1 MTDPAAAPGTLA
13 QQAYGALKSRI
24 LEGGFAP
31 EDMLTE
37 RGLAAAS
44 GVSRTPLRAA
54 ISRLEAE
61 GVIARLPGGAL
72 MIRPVTAETLL
83 EIVQTRRLLEA
94 AAAARAA
101 ERIAAGAPLPATLE
115 ASRDTMRAYAEGRDT
130 AFDTFWADDDAFHA
144 AVAETAGLQ
153 LLPELLA
160 QMRAEA
166 RRCTITRA
174 HDRFAE
180 QAAEHL
186 AVIEAIAAGRPDAA
200 RAAMEA
206 HLESVRARFLGWL
219 GRP

>member
-1 MTDPAAAPGTLA
+1 MSGAETLA
-13 QQAYGALKSRI
+13 QQAYRALKSRI

-54 ISRLEAE
+54 ISRLETE

-101 ERIAAGAPLPATLE
+101 EAVAAGAALSPAL
-115 ASRDTMRAYAEGRDT
+115 ARARRRMAAYAAGADA
-130 AFDTFWADDDAFHA
+130 AFPAFWADDDAFHT
-144 AVAETAGLQ
+144 AVAEAAGLH
-153 LLPELLA
+153 LLPGLLA
-160 QMRAEA
+160 QMRDEA
-166 RRCTITRA
+166 RRCTITRT

-180 QAAEHL
+180 QAQEHI
-186 AVIEAIAAGRPDAA
+186 AVIDAIAAGRPEAA
-200 RAAMEA
+200 RAAMDA
-206 HLESVRARFLGWL
+206 HFESVRARFLGWL
-219 GRP
+219 ARP